1 MSLNEITT
9 KYQQVCVKAVEAAIR
24 QAAAK
29 HNTNELVDQ
38 GFHVATYLHDGTNL
52 TICAEV
58 GRDGYWG
65 VERPETDVS
74 AINEDLQSALDN
86 LGLEVTLNAML
97 TQDMESTGQVIFWE
111 LGNTTTQTDY
121 SRIR

>member
-24 QAAAK
+24 RVAAK
-29 HNTNELVDQ
+29 HDINELVDQ
-38 GFHVATYLHDGTNL
+38 GFCVATYLYDGTDL
-52 TICAEV
+52 TVCAEV

-74 AINEDLQSALDN
+74 ALNEDLQFALDK
-86 LGLEVTLNAML
+86 LGLDVILNAML
-97 TQDMESTGQVIFWE
+97 TQDMEFTEQVVFWE
-111 LGNTTTQTDY
+111 LG
-121 SRIR
+121 

>member
-1 MSLNEITT
+1 MSLDEITT

-29 HNTNELVDQ
+29 HDINELVDQ
-38 GFHVATYLHDGTNL
+38 GFYVATYLYEGTNL

-74 AINEDLQSALDN
+74 DINEDLQLALDK
-86 LGLEVTLNAML
+86 LGLDVILNAML
-97 TQDMESTGQVIFWE
+97 TRDMESTDQAIFWE
-111 LGNTTTQTDY
+111 LG
-121 SRIR
+121 

>member
-1 MSLNEITT
+1 MSLDEITT

-24 QAAAK
+24 QVAAK
-29 HNTNELVDQ
+29 HDINELVDQ
-38 GFHVATYLHDGTNL
+38 GFYVATYLYDGTDL

-74 AINEDLQSALDN
+74 AINEDLQLALDK
-86 LGLEVTLNAML
+86 LGLEVVLNAML
-97 TQDMESTGQVIFWE
+97 TQDMESTEQVVFWE
-111 LGNTTTQTDY
+111 LG
-121 SRIR
+121 

>member
-1 MSLNEITT
+1 MSLDEITT

-24 QAAAK
+24 QVAAK
-29 HNTNELVDQ
+29 HDINELVGQ
-38 GFHVATYLHDGTNL
+38 GFYVATYLYDGTSL

-74 AINEDLQSALDN
+74 AINEDLQLALDK
-86 LGLEVTLNAML
+86 LGLDVILNAML
-97 TQDMESTGQVIFWE
+97 TQDMGSTEQAVFWE
-111 LGNTTTQTDY
+111 LA
-121 SRIR
+121 

>member
-24 QAAAK
+24 QATAK
-29 HNTNELVDQ
+29 HDINKLANQ
-38 GFHVATYLHDGTNL
+38 GFYAATYLHDGTNL
-52 TICAEV
+52 TICAEI

-74 AINEDLQSALDN
+74 AINEDLQSALDK
-86 LGLEVTLNAML
+86 LGLEVILNAML
-97 TQDMESTGQVIFWE
+97 TQEMESTGQVVFWE
-111 LGNTTTQTDY
+111 LN
-121 SRIR
+121 

>member
-1 MSLNEITT
+1 MSLDEITT

-24 QAAAK
+24 QVAAK
-29 HNTNELVDQ
+29 HDINELVDQ
-38 GFHVATYLHDGTNL
+38 GFYVATYLYNGTDL

-74 AINEDLQSALDN
+74 TINEDLQLALDK
-86 LGLEVTLNAML
+86 LGRDVILNAML
-97 TQDMESTGQVIFWE
+97 TQDIESTGQVVFWE
-111 LGNTTTQTDY
+111 LA
-121 SRIR
+121 